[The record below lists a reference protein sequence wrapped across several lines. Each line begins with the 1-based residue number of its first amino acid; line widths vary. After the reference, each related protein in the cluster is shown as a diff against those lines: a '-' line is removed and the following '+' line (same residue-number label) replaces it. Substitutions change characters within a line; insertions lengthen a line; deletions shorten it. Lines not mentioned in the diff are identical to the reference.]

1 MLITEGTTLKR
12 GDLCIQESEVSR
24 RMACVMSA
32 FKYVIVLTSATDI
45 ERLASVKTAA
55 LKARK
60 GLYYTGG
67 MMGRAMRIFTHRE
80 AKSSKGLFAFHFKYV
95 GEDDPKLGE
104 MQKKGFV
111 LVTGASHLDFV
122 KKMCQGLSSSE
133 VLLIYSA
140 WDGYYKDPLQ
150 VKQNPAYRDFR
161 EAFPNVVDIH
171 TSGHASRECIK
182 KVIDIV
188 KPKEVICIHK
198 EAGAEL

>member
-1 MLITEGTTLKR
+1 MFLIEADGKRIWHTGDYRDHGYLGKGLYPTLHRYASNIDLLITEGTTLKR

-80 AKSSKGLFAFHFKYV
+80 AKKSKGLFDFHFKYV
-95 GEDDPKLGE
+95 GRMILNSVRCKR
-104 MQKKGFV
+104 K
-111 LVTGASHLDFV
+111 A
-122 KKMCQGLSSSE
+122 LS
-133 VLLIYSA
+133 
-140 WDGYYKDPLQ
+140 W
-150 VKQNPAYRDFR
+150 
-161 EAFPNVVDIH
+161 
-171 TSGHASRECIK
+171 
-182 KVIDIV
+182 
-188 KPKEVICIHK
+188 
-198 EAGAEL
+198 